1 MSQYPNAQW
10 RGPVPNQGGLFTAAP
25 RLGVLH
31 IMEGTLAGTDSW
43 FKNPSS
49 QVSAHFGIGKD
60 GTVYQWVDTAFV
72 AWHVASDN
80 GFAIGIEHEGNAGDL
95 LTPEQF
101 AVTAARR
108 IHS

>member
-10 RGPVPNQGGLFTAAP
+10 RGPVPNQGGPFTAAP

-95 LTPEQF
+95 LDRKST
-101 AVTAARR
+101 RL
-108 IHS
+108 